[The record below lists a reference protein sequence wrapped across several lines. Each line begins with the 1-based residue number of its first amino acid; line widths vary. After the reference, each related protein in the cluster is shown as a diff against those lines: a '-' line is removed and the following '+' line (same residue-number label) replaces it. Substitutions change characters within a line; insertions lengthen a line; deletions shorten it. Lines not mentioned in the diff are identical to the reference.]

1 MLVNNAGIVKGKLLL
16 DLTEDDVLEWVGH
29 CVDESLFMTY
39 STFGSNTLAHFWILK
54 AFLPGLLARGSGH
67 IVTVSSVLGLI
78 GCAQMSTSRSGIDK
92 GNR

>member
-16 DLTEDDVLEWVGH
+16 DLTEDDVLEWAVQCVG
-29 CVDESLFMTY
+29 ESSLITY

-67 IVTVSSVLGLI
+67 IVTISSVLGLI
-78 GCAQMSTSRSGIDK
+78 GCAQMSTSGSNSDRGK
-92 GNR
+92 C